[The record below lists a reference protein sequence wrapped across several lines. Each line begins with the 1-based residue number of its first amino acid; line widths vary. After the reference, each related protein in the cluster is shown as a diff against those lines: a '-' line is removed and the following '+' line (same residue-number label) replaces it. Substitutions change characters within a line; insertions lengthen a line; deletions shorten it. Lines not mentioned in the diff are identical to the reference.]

1 MFKDNDVQN
10 LENILWAISKIE
22 TSLNGVVSSIEL
34 DANEEK
40 YDSVIVKL
48 MNIGE
53 SAKNLSTDL
62 KDKNLNIDWSGMYNL
77 RNIISHAY
85 YNLEVDIVWD
95 IVKNEL
101 PVNKKQIEEI
111 YLLLKSNE

>member
-1 MFKDNDVQN
+1 MFRDNDIQN

-22 TSLNGVVSSIEL
+22 TSLKDVESSLGL
-34 DANEEK
+34 DTNEEK
-40 YDSVIVKL
+40 YDPIIIKL

-53 SAKNLSTDL
+53 SAKNLTADI
-62 KDKNLNIDWSGMYNL
+62 KDNNPSIDWKGMYNL
-77 RNIISHAY
+77 RNIISHTY
-85 YNLEVDIVWD
+85 HNLDVDIVWD

-111 YLLLKSNE
+111 YLNIKI